1 MRRIFLRPS
10 ESGERSGGGQL
21 HHPTSLSPPLAPWP
35 LFIIMITALAVVLPF
50 LHFGIPSGHD
60 FEFHMNSWIEVAKQW
75 KQGILHPHWAA
86 LAHYG
91 YGEARF
97 IFYPPASWTLGASLG
112 LLIPWKLVPAAY
124 IWIALTLSGCSMFLL
139 ARRWLPGWDATFA
152 AAFFT
157 ANPYHLVI
165 VYWRS
170 AFAELLA
177 AALLPSLIL
186 IVFRIAEAPPGK
198 RLRATLALAIVL
210 AVAWLTNI
218 PSAVMATY
226 SLGSFAVLLAITR
239 RSWRILLYMCTALLL
254 AAGLA
259 AFYITP
265 VMAEQKWVNLSQVL
279 APGVR
284 PEDNF
289 LFTVLDDP
297 DHNVFNFLVSLV
309 AVAEIAVLALAALV
323 LFRRRTHESVEWW
336 YVFAWGAAAAVP
348 MVSFTLPAWRHL
360 PELRFVQLPWRWLLC
375 LNVAM
380 TITVASAWRS
390 WISRAL
396 VVLAVFSTIVFVW
409 HRVLPPW
416 WDNSGDIAEML
427 DDQES
432 GKGYEGVDEYVPAG
446 ADAYDTKQEAP
457 PVEFVSRGKSA
468 DIPSADDERAS
479 NAISKNVREWSPET
493 KSFIAKLSR
502 PGTLVLKLFNYPA
515 WNIEVNGLTVHATS
529 DPITGQMEIP
539 VLSGTN
545 RVNITFIRT
554 RDRAIGATIS
564 AATMCLLLFL
574 FTLRWKFAR
583 QLAQEVEG

>member
-1 MRRIFLRPS
+1 
-10 ESGERSGGGQL
+10 
-21 HHPTSLSPPLAPWP
+21 
-35 LFIIMITALAVVLPF
+35 MITALAVVLPF
-50 LHFGIPSGHD
+50 FHFGIPSGHD
-60 FEFHMNSWIEVAKQW
+60 FEFHMNSWIEVVNQW
-75 KQGILHPHWAA
+75 KHGNLHPHWAA
-86 LAHYG
+86 FAHYG
-91 YGEARF
+91 YGEPRF
-97 IFYPPASWTLGASLG
+97 IFYPPASWTLGAVLG
-112 LLIPWKLVPAAY
+112 LLLPWKLVPAAY

-139 ARRWLPGWDATFA
+139 ARRWLPRQDATFA
-152 AAFFT
+152 AALFA

-177 AALLPSLIL
+177 AALLPLL
-186 IVFRIAEAPPGK
+186 VLLVLRLVEAPSGK
-198 RLRATLALAIVL
+198 RLRPVLVLVIILAG
-210 AVAWLTNI
+210 AWLTNI

-226 SLGSFAVLLAITR
+226 SLGFFAVLLAITR
-239 RSWRILLYMCTALLL
+239 RSWRTLLYTGGALLL

-259 AFYITP
+259 AFYLAP

-297 DHNVFNFLVSLV
+297 DHNVFNSLVSLV
-309 AVAEIAVLALAALV
+309 AVAEIAVLALAALYFF
-323 LFRRRTHESVEWW
+323 LRRKRESVEWW

-380 TITVASAWRS
+380 TLAVAPAWRS
-390 WISRAL
+390 WISRTL
-396 VVLAVFSTIVFVW
+396 VVLVLFSTIVFVW

-446 ADAYDTKQEAP
+446 ADAYETKRDAP
-457 PVEFVSRGKSA
+457 LVGFVSRGKSS
-468 DIPSADDERAS
+468 DKPSADDQRAS
-479 NAISKNVREWSPET
+479 TAISKKVKTWNPES
-493 KSFIAKLSR
+493 KSFSAEVGR
-502 PGTLVLKLFNYPA
+502 PGMLVLKLFNYPA
-515 WNIEVNGLTVHATS
+515 WKVEVNGRTTAATS
-529 DPITGQMEIP
+529 DAVTGQMEIP

-545 RVNITFIRT
+545 RVNISFIRT
-554 RDRAIGATIS
+554 QDRTIGIAVSVATVF
-564 AATMCLLLFL
+564 LLLSL
-574 FTLRWKFAR
+574 FALQRKVPEQSA
-583 QLAQEVEG
+583 

>member
-1 MRRIFLRPS
+1 
-10 ESGERSGGGQL
+10 
-21 HHPTSLSPPLAPWP
+21 
-35 LFIIMITALAVVLPF
+35 MITALAVVLPF

-60 FEFHMNSWIEVAKQW
+60 FEFHMNSWIEVVNQW
-75 KQGILHPHWAA
+75 KHGILHPHWAA

-97 IFYPPASWTLGASLG
+97 IFYPPASWTLGAVLG
-112 LLIPWKLVPAAY
+112 LLLPWKLVPAAY

-139 ARRWLPGWDATFA
+139 ARRWLPRWDATFA
-152 AAFFT
+152 AAFFA

-177 AALLPSLIL
+177 AALLPLL
-186 IVFRIAEAPPGK
+186 VLLVLRLEEAPPGK
-198 RLRATLALAIVL
+198 RLRAMLVLAIVL
-210 AVAWLTNI
+210 AGAWLTNI

-226 SLGSFAVLLAITR
+226 SLGFFAALLAITR
-239 RSWRILLYMCTALLL
+239 KSWRILLYIGGALLL

-259 AFYITP
+259 AFYLAPIA
-265 VMAEQKWVNLSQVL
+265 AEQKWVNLSQVL

-297 DHNVFNFLVSLV
+297 DHNVFNSLVSLV
-309 AVAEIAVLALAALV
+309 AVAEIAVLALGAL
-323 LFRRRTHESVEWW
+323 FFFPRRKRESVEWW
-336 YVFAWGAAAAVP
+336 YVFAWGAAAVVP

-380 TITVASAWRS
+380 TAVAASAWRS

-396 VVLAVFSTIVFVW
+396 VVLALFSTIVFVW

-416 WDNSGDIAEML
+416 WDTSGDIAEML

-446 ADAYDTKQEAP
+446 ADSYETKQEAP
-457 PVEFVSRGKSA
+457 LAEFVSRGKSS
-468 DIPSADDERAS
+468 DKPSVDDQRAS
-479 NAISKNVREWSPET
+479 NAISRKVKEWSPES
-493 KSFIAKLSR
+493 KSLIVEVGR

-515 WNIEVNGLTVHATS
+515 WKVEVNGRTTATTAHAV
-529 DPITGQMEIP
+529 TGQMEIP
-539 VLSGTN
+539 VSSGTN
-545 RVNITFIRT
+545 RVNVTFTRT
-554 RDRAIGATIS
+554 RDRTIGAVVSVVTVF
-564 AATMCLLLFL
+564 LLLSL
-574 FTLRWKFAR
+574 FALQWKVPR
-583 QLAQEVEG
+583 QSAQEVEG